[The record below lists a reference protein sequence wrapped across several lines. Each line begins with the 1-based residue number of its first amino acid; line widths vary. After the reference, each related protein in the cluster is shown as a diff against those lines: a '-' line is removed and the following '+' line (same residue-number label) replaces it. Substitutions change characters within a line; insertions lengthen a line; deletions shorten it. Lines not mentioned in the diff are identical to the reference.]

1 MVACRSNEGTWKFRN
16 LANLMMQAALQ
27 RLALPLI
34 TGAEWAI
41 FRGAHKSI
49 TQRNNR
55 FIAWAFLD
63 LQRPGDLVAWL
74 AANA

>member
-1 MVACRSNEGTWKFRN
+1 
-16 LANLMMQAALQ
+16 MMQAALQ

-49 TQRNNR
+49 TQLNNN
-55 FIAWAFLD
+55 FS
-63 LQRPGDLVAWL
+63 PGPSSIYKGQGIWWPG
-74 AANA
+74 

>member
-16 LANLMMQAALQ
+16 LANLMMQAALK

-41 FRGAHKSI
+41 FRAAHKSI
-49 TQRNNR
+49 TQRNNK

-63 LQRPGDLVAWL
+63 YKGQGIW
-74 AANA
+74 